1 MNRWW
6 PEGPAGDVVSAGL
19 VLALV
24 LTYTL
29 AQDVPPG
36 PWGLALIVLSCGVLA
51 VRRRYPVPV
60 AVATMLGVG
69 LYYPLIGA
77 GSPVL
82 LTLMIALYTL
92 SAQGCLRAA
101 AVVAGI
107 TVVATLAGELA
118 SVTRHVDDV
127 AMVMLLG
134 WIVAVLALGRLKRQ
148 VELGREEE
156 ARRRATEERL
166 RIARE
171 LHDALGH
178 HLSLIT
184 VQAGAA
190 LHANDPGQSAGAL
203 TAIKQAGQE
212 ALRELRSTL
221 DVLRTPVDSA
231 PGLDRL
237 DELFGHARAMGL
249 TVTAELDEP
258 RPVPPEIGLAAYRI
272 VQEALTNAIR
282 HSGASTVVVRVRYGD
297 DGELRVEI
305 EDNGSGGPITPGHGL
320 RGMRERVR
328 AAGGEL
334 TMPARD
340 TGLAVHARLPIGGRR

>member
-6 PEGPAGDVVSAGL
+6 PKGPAGDVVLAGL
-19 VLALV
+19 VLVLV
-24 LTYTL
+24 LSYTL
-29 AQDVPPG
+29 GQPEPPG
-36 PWGLALIVLSCGVLA
+36 WFGLGLIVFSCGVLA
-51 VRRRYPVPV
+51 VRRRYPVAV
-60 AVATMLGVG
+60 AVATMVGVG
-69 LYYPLIGA
+69 LYYPLVGA

-82 LTLMIALYTL
+82 LTLMLALYTL
-92 SAQGCLRAA
+92 SAEGRLRAA

-107 TVVATLAGELA
+107 TVFATLAGELA
-118 SVTRHVDDV
+118 SAKRHVDDV
-127 AMVMLLG
+127 AMFMLLG
-134 WIVAVLALGRLKRQ
+134 WIVAMLALGRVKRQ

-190 LHANDPGQSAGAL
+190 LHAGDPEQSTGAL
-203 TAIKQAGQE
+203 SAIKDASKQ

-221 DVLRTPVDSA
+221 GVLRAPVDA
-231 PGLDRL
+231 TPGLDRVGELL
-237 DELFGHARAMGL
+237 DHARAMGL
-249 TVTAELDEP
+249 EVTAELGEP
-258 RPVPPEIGLAAYRI
+258 RPVPPELGLAGYRI
-272 VQEALTNAIR
+272 VQEALTNTIR
-282 HSGASTVVVRVRYGD
+282 HSGASTVVVRIRYGD
-297 DGELRVEI
+297 DEVRVEI
-305 EDNGSGGPITPGHGL
+305 EDNGSGGPITPGGGI

-334 TMPARD
+334 TMPARE